1 MTTSVRECRYF
12 FLFVGYSIFRLVE
25 LFILG
30 LANYS
35 EFLAIKFMLTLFIIL
50 ITVSMSG
57 VLGERVHI
65 L

>member
-1 MTTSVRECRYF
+1 MTT
-12 FLFVGYSIFRLVE
+12 IFRLVE

-35 EFLAIKFMLTLFIIL
+35 EFLTIKFMLTLLIIL